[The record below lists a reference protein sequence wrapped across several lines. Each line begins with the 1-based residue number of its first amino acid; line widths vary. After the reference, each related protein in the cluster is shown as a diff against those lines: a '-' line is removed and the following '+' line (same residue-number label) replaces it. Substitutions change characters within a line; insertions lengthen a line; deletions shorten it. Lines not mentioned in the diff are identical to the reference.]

1 MLASVQRGLGA
12 AFAQRG
18 GEMTIRLAP
27 EGMGSLKISM
37 SVSEGSVA
45 ASFKATTPEASRL
58 LKGQLEAL
66 RESFE
71 ARGLR
76 VDRLTVSGPTQ
87 PASASADAD
96 GARHEQAGA
105 RRDQGGDGSDG
116 RSKGRGE
123 GEHSRDGN
131 GGRRGR
137 GKDDPAERFMQKWR
151 LALDATA

>member
-1 MLASVQRGLGA
+1 
-12 AFAQRG
+12 
-18 GEMTIRLAP
+18 
-27 EGMGSLKISM
+27 MGSLKISM

-45 ASFKATTPEASRL
+45 ASFKATTPEAARL
-58 LKGQLEAL
+58 LKGQLDTL

-76 VDRLTVSGPTQ
+76 VERLTVSGPTQ

-105 RRDQGGDGSDG
+105 RRDQSGDASDG
-116 RSKGRGE
+116 RS
-123 GEHSRDGN
+123 
-131 GGRRGR
+131 RGR
-137 GKDDPAERFMQKWR
+137 GDGQPGRGGGERGGGDGQGLERFFQKWR